1 MLSALAA
8 SLGPS
13 LKGGSHQVAALLVAR
28 VASHKKQ
35 APAAQ
40 QTSSVDSN
48 VCRGTKVPR
57 CVQPSAKL
65 EPERSTP
72 FEHKKRASRIAE
84 VGSRRRTF
92 SMHRCAVSKDIV
104 QHRCSWRARKR
115 SSWKLGLV
123 FDQSECTRTS
133 DDGNIVAKRHRTGNR
148 GGKVED
154 CQVRSKGVEPME
166 GGLRGSS
173 RTFHE
178 VREKTVLGLEER
190 SVGVT
195 SAARPILR
203 VTKPSEARWRSVT
216 LRDEQFRS
224 IRGHSLKRRS
234 HREVRLHRFR
244 AEGNGSLA
252 GVAEV
257 CTWERSSNDEW
268 VPVIV

>member
-1 MLSALAA
+1 MLE
-8 SLGPS
+8 
-13 LKGGSHQVAALLVAR
+13 AR

-57 CVQPSAKL
+57 CVHTSVKL
-65 EPERSTP
+65 KPERSTP

-92 SMHRCAVSKDIV
+92 SMPRCAVSKDIV

-133 DDGNIVAKRHRTGNR
+133 GDGNIARNDVERTIAAAKSKIVWCARKALNR
-148 GGKVED
+148 WKAA
-154 CQVRSKGVEPME
+154 CAA
-166 GGLRGSS
+166 SS
-173 RTFHE
+173 WTFHE
-178 VREKTVLGLEER
+178 VHETTVLGLEER

-195 SAARPILR
+195 SAGRPILQ

-216 LRDEQFRS
+216 LRDEQSRS

-234 HREVRLHRFR
+234 HREV
-244 AEGNGSLA
+244 
-252 GVAEV
+252 
-257 CTWERSSNDEW
+257 
-268 VPVIV
+268 